1 MYPHSD
7 FFSGMI
13 TMGYFVASAFFF
25 RFWVRTS
32 DALFIAFSVSFLLL
46 AISAWITPLLLGE
59 SYANAAPVLDL
70 LAGSAFLTLATNP
83 AILLLFPLGE
93 VRLLALVGLAQ
104 LAIRVGLNLWLM
116 PTYGATGAAGAELL
130 AKVVTLGLALVAI
143 DRILRARQRQAA
155 AAPTS

>member
-46 AISAWITPLLLGE
+46 AISAALTSLLSLPYE
-59 SYANAAPVLDL
+59 ERSWLYLIRLVAFVLL
-70 LAGSAFLTLATNP
+70 IG
-83 AILLLFPLGE
+83 AILGKNF
-93 VRLLALVGLAQ
+93 R
-104 LAIRVGLNLWLM
+104 
-116 PTYGATGAAGAELL
+116 
-130 AKVVTLGLALVAI
+130 K
-143 DRILRARQRQAA
+143 
-155 AAPTS
+155 